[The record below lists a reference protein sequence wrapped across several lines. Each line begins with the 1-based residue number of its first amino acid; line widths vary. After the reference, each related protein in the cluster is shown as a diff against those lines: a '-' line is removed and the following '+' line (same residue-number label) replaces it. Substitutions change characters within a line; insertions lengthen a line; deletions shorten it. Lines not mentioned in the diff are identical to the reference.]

1 MHIYIHPASA
11 KSSSEQESV
20 ISYSVNILLQMFP
33 LMKTFAIIGILLV
46 NVYSKKKALVVD
58 VGDERSKEDDAPELS
73 GSEGDVGQGNFTS
86 FEHCA

>member
-86 FEHCA
+86 FEHSA